1 MKQLKNLLRNVFYV
15 LPRAILFG
23 IFLLA
28 FFIIFLS
35 SLDYLN
41 PYGVFQGDQR
51 AERIRGVGVIS
62 VGKLAGTAK

>member
-28 FFIIFLS
+28 FFIIFLA
-35 SLDYLN
+35 SLDYVN
-41 PYGVFQGDQR
+41 TTGMFPAFHR
-51 AERIRGVGVIS
+51 ARTIHGAE
-62 VGKLAGTAK
+62 